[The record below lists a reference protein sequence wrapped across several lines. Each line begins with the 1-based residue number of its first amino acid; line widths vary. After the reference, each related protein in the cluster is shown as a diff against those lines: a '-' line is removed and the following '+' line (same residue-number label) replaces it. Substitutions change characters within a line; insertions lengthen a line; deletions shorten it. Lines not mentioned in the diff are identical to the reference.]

1 MAMRGYAMC
10 VSLTMTARMSKTN
23 VVILRLPHGYFEG
36 GGWKTMQV
44 LVIEVYDDTDLCD
57 ER

>member
-1 MAMRGYAMC
+1 
-10 VSLTMTARMSKTN
+10 MTARMSKTN